1 MNNQE
6 KIDMD
11 HKRILG
17 MLPAYCGEDL
27 SVTDKQDVERHLAD
41 CPQCRAELELQQ
53 RTMQLICSQPKV
65 EPPPWLTS
73 RIMAN
78 IADLPVT
85 QRGWLKRLFFPLS
98 VKLPLEAMALLA
110 ICATG
115 YYMTRNSDP
124 EMESAVPQLHRPQNI
139 QKSDIPDQ
147 IKKETDIPA
156 TAPTPTDS
164 KPPAPAARIR
174 QVSEPHTAPQAPK
187 QTPAPVAPSQP
198 APATVSRPAPS
209 AHSEQTG
216 SGYAPAPPDRSVY
229 REVAPQKGYETE
241 APAPRAIPEESYRDN
256 SITTVKKAKKAKKS
270 STEFSRTADA
280 PAPAAKSAIAVET
293 VRLQLKP
300 HHPEQ
305 AADDIR
311 RAVID
316 SGGNVTGGNASSRWI
331 RARIQGAQIPA
342 LLVRLEKLG
351 GLNRRP
357 EVSSEMV
364 EVVIYW

>member
-17 MLPAYCGEDL
+17 MLAAYCGEDL

-53 RTMQLICSQPKV
+53 RTMQLLRSQPEV

-73 RIMAN
+73 KIMAA
-78 IADLPVT
+78 IADQPLP
-85 QRGWLKRLFFPLS
+85 QKSWLKRIFFPLS

-115 YYMTRNSDP
+115 YYMTRNTDP
-124 EMESAVPQLHRPQNI
+124 DINNAVPQLHRPQNI

-147 IKKETDIPA
+147 VKTETAVPA
-156 TAPTPTDS
+156 SAPAPTDS
-164 KPPAPAARIR
+164 KPPAPTARIR
-174 QVSEPHTAPQAPK
+174 QANEPRTTRQAPT

-198 APATVSRPAPS
+198 APATVSRPTPS
-209 AHSEQTG
+209 AHSEQAG

-293 VRLQLKP
+293 VRLQLRP

-311 RAVID
+311 RAVAD
-316 SGGNVTGGNASSRWI
+316 SGGSITGGNASSQWI
-331 RARIQGAQIPA
+331 RARIPGAQLPA
-342 LLVRLEKLG
+342 LLRKLEKLD
-351 GLNRRP
+351 GLNRKP
-357 EVSSEMV
+357 DVSSEMV